1 MGESFGKQPAGNWL
15 ESKRET
21 AMTKNSLIDLKYY
34 LVFLTMEAA
43 LKDGQRMTVKGMAG
57 VLGISPAQW
66 SRILWKHYG
75 PRMILTRGRRG
86 GIQLEGITF
95 QVLGSGIYQLF

>member
-1 MGESFGKQPAGNWL
+1 MGESFGKQPAGNSL

-21 AMTKNSLIDLKYY
+21 AMIYAIDHMSTDIYRLI
-34 LVFLTMEAA
+34 FPTMEAA
-43 LKDGQRMTVKGMAG
+43 LKDGHRMTVKGMAG
-57 VLGISPAQW
+57 VLGITPAQW
-66 SRILWKHYG
+66 RAILRKHYG

-95 QVLGSGIYQLF
+95 QVLA

>member
-1 MGESFGKQPAGNWL
+1 MGESFGKQPAGNLL

-21 AMTKNSLIDLKYY
+21 AMMYAIDHMSTDIYRLI
-34 LVFLTMEAA
+34 FPTMEAA
-43 LKDGQRMTVKGMAG
+43 LKDGHRMTVKGMAG
-57 VLGISPAQW
+57 VLGITPAQW
-66 SRILWKHYG
+66 RAILQKHYG

-95 QVLGSGIYQLF
+95 QVLA